1 MEPRTR
7 IERSI
12 AFALR
17 QTDELPPAH
26 SRLDHFLNELAE
38 TVRLGA
44 MDLTD
49 YYKKT
54 EVDTL
59 LQNKVDVEPD
69 KDLMLLTEKQQLADN
84 TAAIELLNAD
94 NATVGSVD
102 SKVLDALN
110 SAKTYTDEQVAAM
123 DLTDEQIAE
132 SVNRSMAAGDI
143 KGSVTTQTI
152 DFNGVNHP
160 VGSPLEEIIL
170 AILEFLQAYEEPTT

>member
-1 MEPRTR
+1 MKPRTR
-7 IERSI
+7 MERSI
-12 AFALR
+12 AFALK

-38 TVRLGA
+38 TVRSGA
-44 MDLTD
+44 TDLTD

-54 EVDTL
+54 E
-59 LQNKVDVEPD
+59 
-69 KDLMLLTEKQQLADN
+69 
-84 TAAIELLNAD
+84 
-94 NATVGSVD
+94 VD

-123 DLTDEQIAE
+123 DLTDEQIAD

-143 KGSVTTQTI
+143 KGSVTTQAI

-170 AILEFLQAYEEPTT
+170 AILESLQPSEKPTT

>member
-7 IERSI
+7 AERSI

-17 QTDELPPAH
+17 QTDELPLAH

-38 TVRLGA
+38 TVRSGA

-54 EVDTL
+54 E
-59 LQNKVDVEPD
+59 
-69 KDLMLLTEKQQLADN
+69 
-84 TAAIELLNAD
+84 
-94 NATVGSVD
+94 VD

-143 KGSVTTQTI
+143 KGSVTTQVI
-152 DFNGVNHP
+152 DFNGVTHP

-170 AILEFLQAYEEPTT
+170 AILESLQPSEKPTT

>member
-38 TVRLGA
+38 TVRSGA

-59 LQNKVDVEPD
+59 LQNKVD
-69 KDLMLLTEKQQLADN
+69 
-84 TAAIELLNAD
+84 
-94 NATVGSVD
+94 ATVGSVD
-102 SKVLDALN
+102 SKVLNALN
-110 SAKTYTDEQVAAM
+110 SAKTYTDERVAAM

-143 KGSVTTQTI
+143 KGSVTTQAI

-170 AILEFLQAYEEPTT
+170 AILESLQPSEKPTT

>member
-12 AFALR
+12 AFALK

-44 MDLTD
+44 STQDLENRVT
-49 YYKKT
+49 T
-54 EVDTL
+54 NETNITG
-59 LQNKVDVEPD
+59 LQEQIN
-69 KDLMLLTEKQQLADN
+69 N
-84 TAAIELLNAD
+84 LNIP
-94 NATVGSVD
+94 
-102 SKVLDALN
+102 
-110 SAKTYTDEQVAAM
+110 AM
-123 DLTDEQIAE
+123 TDEQIAE

-143 KGSVTTQTI
+143 EGSVTTQAI

-170 AILEFLQAYEEPTT
+170 AILESLQPSEKPTT

>member
-7 IERSI
+7 MERSI
-12 AFALR
+12 AFALK

-54 EVDTL
+54 E
-59 LQNKVDVEPD
+59 
-69 KDLMLLTEKQQLADN
+69 
-84 TAAIELLNAD
+84 
-94 NATVGSVD
+94 VD

-143 KGSVTTQTI
+143 KGSVTTQVI
-152 DFNGVNHP
+152 DFNGVTHP

-170 AILEFLQAYEEPTT
+170 AILESLQPSEKPTT

>member
-7 IERSI
+7 MERSI
-12 AFALR
+12 AFALK
-17 QTDELPPAH
+17 QTDELPPAY

-38 TVRLGA
+38 TVRLGGGDITDLENRITTNETNITGLQEQINDLDIPA
-44 MDLTD
+44 MTD

-54 EVDTL
+54 E
-59 LQNKVDVEPD
+59 
-69 KDLMLLTEKQQLADN
+69 
-84 TAAIELLNAD
+84 
-94 NATVGSVD
+94 VD

-143 KGSVTTQTI
+143 KGSVTTQAI

-170 AILEFLQAYEEPTT
+170 AILESLQPSEKPTT

>member
-7 IERSI
+7 MERSI

-38 TVRLGA
+38 TVRSGA
-44 MDLTD
+44 TDLTD

-54 EVDTL
+54 E
-59 LQNKVDVEPD
+59 
-69 KDLMLLTEKQQLADN
+69 
-84 TAAIELLNAD
+84 
-94 NATVGSVD
+94 VD

-143 KGSVTTQTI
+143 KGSVTTQAI

-170 AILEFLQAYEEPTT
+170 AILESLQPSEKPTT